1 MTREVGRSLIV
12 ALLPIVSLAL
22 LPATL
27 GLRLFI
33 VEGESMAP
41 TIRSGDLVVTAAL
54 PLAAF
59 GGPGAIVLRGE
70 RGGAPGGWLLHRV
83 IQRGEGWRRTT
94 GDASISPD
102 AGVVEDRDVHGLL
115 VAVIPVAPIS
125 EFLAMFI
132 ERVGAAFTVQRPI
145 GFSATSA
152 SVASLSIESI
162 STVGADAG
170 GRLSPGG
177 RITAS
182 LQLGWSKG
190 SLHVLQIDPATFSTY
205 ANSSNAGVKALA
217 RSLRIETRCRDAGSQ
232 TSSWWAASDLL
243 TAEWSASSPST
254 GELLRVD
261 SAAWPAGVRCEVAVT
276 LLGNLGAQLATL
288 QLPLSWS
295 AT

>member
-70 RGGAPGGWLLHRV
+70 RGGAPGGWLLHLV

-115 VAVIPVAPIS
+115 D
-125 EFLAMFI
+125 
-132 ERVGAAFTVQRPI
+132 RK
-145 GFSATSA
+145 
-152 SVASLSIESI
+152 
-162 STVGADAG
+162 ST
-170 GRLSPGG
+170 RL
-177 RITAS
+177 
-182 LQLGWSKG
+182 
-190 SLHVLQIDPATFSTY
+190 
-205 ANSSNAGVKALA
+205 NSSH
-217 RSLRIETRCRDAGSQ
+217 
-232 TSSWWAASDLL
+232 
-243 TAEWSASSPST
+243 
-254 GELLRVD
+254 
-261 SAAWPAGVRCEVAVT
+261 
-276 LLGNLGAQLATL
+276 
-288 QLPLSWS
+288 
-295 AT
+295 